1 MRQSGGDASPRPPL
15 HLHLELAPV
24 SDFEAITRNVLSFVY
39 RDQAR
44 WKDLR
49 ELFHDDASIHV
60 SWYTGDIDDFIERSH
75 RMQGASGTRH
85 LIGGSRVTISG
96 DRAIADTDVTI
107 VARTKIG
114 GVEAD
119 ITSSLRFFDRFERRQ
134 DRVWRVFSRTGVYE
148 KDRIDPVAP
157 SMRFSL
163 LYRLGRFDRFP
174 KSCRHLAAG
183 LVRNGYSLIDG
194 IIEARS
200 DAEAELWRG
209 ATEWLADV
217 GGSVGSA
224 FEAAAGKDS

>member
-1 MRQSGGDASPRPPL
+1 MSN
-15 HLHLELAPV
+15 V
-24 SDFEAITRNVLSFVY
+24 EAISRNVQSFIY
-39 RDQAR
+39 RDQGR
-44 WKDLR
+44 WDELR
-49 ELFHDDASIHV
+49 DLFHDEASIHV
-60 SWYTGDIDDFIERSH
+60 SWYSGGVGDFIERSQK
-75 RMQGASGTRH
+75 MQGAVAVRH

-119 ITSSLRFFDRFERRQ
+119 LTSWLRFFDRFERRQ
-134 DRVWRVFSRTGVYE
+134 DRVWRVLSRTGVYE

-157 SMRFSL
+157 SVRFSF

-183 LVRNGYSLIDG
+183 LVRNGHSLIDG

-200 DAEAELWRG
+200 EAEAELWRG
-209 ATEWLADV
+209 ARDWLADL
-217 GGSVGSA
+217 GGSVGGA
-224 FEAAAGKDS
+224 LGAAAGKNSRVERGS